1 MKAMIFAAGMGTRLK
16 PITDTMPKA
25 LVPVCGKPL
34 LSHVIEKLHS
44 AGFSDFVINLHHF
57 ADQIRDYVQS
67 DEFMTS
73 LAATGK
79 QNCEGGSDSFGK
91 DANGIKIHFSDET
104 DLLRETG
111 GGIRHAAALL
121 NDGEPFLVHNVDIL
135 SNLDVESFYR
145 AHYEDYMNTGR
156 YSVVGDGGPK
166 ENESHGN
173 SDRIL
178 ATLLVSD
185 RKTERYLLFDSEDML
200 VGWMNIKTGEVK
212 SPFEELRREPIAE
225 LKKDGVEN
233 VVREGLADVTGE
245 NWGRDGFDYE
255 AFLQEYHLNKYA
267 FAGIHVM
274 SPEVFA
280 LMWDKPDK
288 FSIITFY
295 LSYCHKY
302 RIKGHVAENLKLVD
316 VGKLDSLQKAEEM
329 VAQL

>member
-34 LSHVIEKLHS
+34 LSHVIEKLHF

-57 ADQIRDYVQS
+57 ADQIKNYVIS
-67 DEFMTS
+67 DEFKAS
-73 LAATGK
+73 LAA
-79 QNCEGGSDSFGK
+79 NSFGK
-91 DANGIKIHFSDET
+91 DANDIKVLFSDET

-145 AHYEDYMNTGR
+145 KHYEAN
-156 YSVVGDGGPK
+156 
-166 ENESHGN
+166 GN
-173 SDRIL
+173 SEKIL

-212 SPFEELRREPIAE
+212 SPFEELKREPMAE

-233 VVREGLADVTGE
+233 M
-245 NWGRDGFDYE
+245 GRGRFDYE
-255 AFLQEYHLNKYA
+255 TFLQEYQLKKYA

-274 SPEVFA
+274 SPEVFV
-280 LMWDKPDK
+280 LMADKPEK

-302 RIKGHVAENLKLVD
+302 KIKGHVAENLKLVD

-329 VAQL
+329 VAQF

>member
-34 LSHVIEKLHS
+34 LSHVIEKLHF

-57 ADQIRDYVQS
+57 ADQIKNYVIS
-67 DEFMTS
+67 DEFKAS
-73 LAATGK
+73 LAA
-79 QNCEGGSDSFGK
+79 NSFGK
-91 DANGIKIHFSDET
+91 DANDIKVLFSDET

-135 SNLDVESFYR
+135 SNLDVGSFYKEHHE
-145 AHYEDYMNTGR
+145 AYIKAGLSGVAKN
-156 YSVVGDGGPK
+156 DGSK
-166 ENESHGN
+166 ECSLNGN
-173 SDRIL
+173 SEKIL

-212 SPFEELRREPIAE
+212 SPFEELKREPMDGME
-225 LKKDGVEN
+225 KD
-233 VVREGLADVTGE
+233 VVDNAGRE
-245 NWGRDGFDYE
+245 FDYE
-255 AFLQEYHLNKYA
+255 TFLQEYQLKKYA

-274 SPEVFA
+274 SPEVFV
-280 LMWDKPDK
+280 LMADKPEK

-302 RIKGHVAENLKLVD
+302 KIKGHVAENLKLVD

-329 VAQL
+329 VAQF